1 MKRLPLIFIL
11 GTAVCV
17 PPNAVAQ
24 KLAALCPNGVKVF
37 YAPSQVGKEYQQVQW
52 LHARTESGYSDED
65 MIIRIQ
71 RREAA
76 HLGANGIIVGG
87 FEELDATARAGDV
100 GKTRVQDVTVPE
112 RGAVLAI
119 YIPGDS
125 SRVQAACKGTNDR

>member
-1 MKRLPLIFIL
+1 MKTLALIFIL
-11 GTAVCV
+11 GMAVCV

-24 KLAALCPNGVKVF
+24 KLAPVCPNGVKVF
-37 YAPSQVGKEYQQVQW
+37 YAPSEVGKEFQQVEW
-52 LHARTESGYSDED
+52 LHARNESGYSDET
-65 MIIRIQ
+65 MIINMQ

-87 FEELDATARAGDV
+87 FEGLDAAARTSNA
-100 GKTRVQDVTVPE
+100 GKTRVLDVTVPE

-125 SRVQAACKGTNDR
+125 SRVQAACKGTNNR